1 MKSLKKDQII
11 TPQNLGTKA
20 LTYTTSLPS
29 KDFKLEQVILKASQ
43 AISETITITLID
55 ISNQDTNVYDVVLQ
69 EVVLVA
75 ETDFVYRP
83 QGQANFKA
91 GDQIKVEC
99 TDTGGIGTVTGKVK
113 TSEVAY

>member
-11 TPQNLGTKA
+11 TPQDLGTKA
-20 LTYTTSLPS
+20 LTYTTSLPN
-29 KDFKLEQVILKASQ
+29 KDFKLEQVTLKASQ
-43 AISETITITLID
+43 AISETVTITVD
-55 ISNQDTNVYDVVLQ
+55 DATGATHDVVLQ

-99 TDTGGIGTVTGKVK
+99 TDTGGAGTVTGKVK